1 MDRSL
6 LDTSTL
12 SDVIRPTPKR
22 SPLVAGHL
30 GLYLAAY
37 GRLTFSEISCYEV
50 LRGLRKKNAT
60 IQLQKFDQFCQQSEL
75 VSVNFTVL
83 DRAAALWAQGQ
94 RQGVTVDDSDLI
106 IAATALVEGLPL
118 VTANPRH
125 FAWIGG
131 LAVSNWRE
139 P

>member
-12 SDVIRPTPKR
+12 SDVIRPAAKR
-22 SPLVAGHL
+22 SSLVAGHL
-30 GLYLAAY
+30 GTYLAVH
-37 GRLTFSEISCYEV
+37 GHLTFSEISCYEV

-60 IQLQKFDQFCQQSEL
+60 IQLQKFDLFCQQSEL
-75 VSVNFTVL
+75 LSVRFAIL
-83 DRAAALWAQGQ
+83 DRAAALWADGQQQGI
-94 RQGVTVDDSDLI
+94 TVDDSDLI

-131 LAVSNWRE
+131 LSVSNWRE